1 MCVCV
6 VVRGRSLI
14 TENKVSADVPAS
26 PLVKNKI
33 SLQSS
38 MSPKIQGFR
47 VVNPRSPFL
56 CLLDF
61 MVQWGRV
68 NFGVG
73 RQVKEMDK
81 MSFSVI
87 RSQSTKTRIR
97 MISLAEGNPIRALL
111 DRFFLK

>member
-1 MCVCV
+1 MGGEKDRSKNKIKSVCVCV
-6 VVRGRSLI
+6 VGVRSLI

-26 PLVKNKI
+26 SLVKNKI

-38 MSPKIQGFR
+38 MIPKIQGFR

-61 MVQWGRV
+61 MVQWDRV

-73 RQVKEMDK
+73 RQLKK
-81 MSFSVI
+81 W
-87 RSQSTKTRIR
+87 TK
-97 MISLAEGNPIRALL
+97 
-111 DRFFLK
+111 